1 MEAVTISAWQA
12 SGLTDEERE
21 TFAELLNVWR
31 SKLARNSKKLQYYN
45 MKNKLKDLGISIPP
59 PLKNVET
66 VVGWPAKAVD
76 YLAVRSIFD
85 GFRFADNKENPI
97 LNAIIRDNDL
107 KNLYAETVPSELIM
121 SCSFLT
127 VTKGGAGEPAAIISA
142 YDASTSAALWDYRRK
157 RIKCGIAVV
166 DIEEKGGAARATQVN
181 MFTDT
186 HVIELSWSRNGR
198 WTANRM
204 PHSQGR
210 PLMEPLRFKPTGDRP
225 FGRSRVN
232 RAVMSITD
240 SAVREAIRSE
250 VAAEFAAAP
259 QKWLM
264 GADDSV
270 FSDHSKWEAYI
281 GSILAL
287 TRDDEGNMPQIGQ
300 FPQLSM
306 QPHTEY
312 MRSLAARFAGETSI
326 PISSLGIVHD
336 NPSSAESMYAA
347 REDLVIEAE
356 NLNSVNATA
365 LERIGLLALAIAQNK
380 TVADLTEMEHTIT
393 ASFKN
398 PARPSAVSQSDAI
411 IKQISALPWLAES
424 DVALEELGYGEDKI
438 MRLREDRTRAQGR
451 QIIDAVKKQ
460 RAAEQGGAADGPS

>member
-1 MEAVTISAWQA
+1 
-12 SGLTDEERE
+12 
-21 TFAELLNVWR
+21 
-31 SKLARNSKKLQYYN
+31 
-45 MKNKLKDLGISIPP
+45 
-59 PLKNVET
+59 
-66 VVGWPAKAVD
+66 
-76 YLAVRSIFD
+76 
-85 GFRFADNKENPI
+85 
-97 LNAIIRDNDL
+97 
-107 KNLYAETVPSELIM
+107 
-121 SCSFLT
+121 
-127 VTKGGAGEPAAIISA
+127 
-142 YDASTSAALWDYRRK
+142 
-157 RIKCGIAVV
+157 
-166 DIEEKGGAARATQVN
+166 

-380 TVADLTEMEHTIT
+380 TVADLTEMERTIT